1 MDIQEIEAVL
11 DEINENITTFAVLW
25 ALLYVIAG
33 FVLAR
38 LASNLVKRLFR
49 QRPNREL
56 EMLIR
61 RGVFYVILGVFVVA
75 ALSELGINTTVLVA
89 MVGILTVAIGFASQT
104 SISNL
109 ISGLFLIGER
119 PFAIDDLIQV
129 GDTIGFVL
137 SIDLLS
143 VKLRTRDNTFVRVPN
158 ETILNS
164 EVKTLTKF
172 PIRRVDLQ
180 LGVAYKED
188 LDKVRKVLLE
198 VADKHP
204 LCLTEPEP
212 LFIFQGFAD
221 SSLAFQFSVWVR
233 REEFLTLRTDLQL
246 EIKEAFDQAGIEIP
260 FPHRTLYTGSITDPF
275 PVHIVSSP
283 SNSNHEYNR

>member
-1 MDIQEIEAVL
+1 MDTQEIASAL
-11 DEINENITTFAVLW
+11 DQIMGNITTYAVLR

-38 LASNLVKRLFR
+38 LASRIVQRVFR
-49 QRPNREL
+49 QKPNRQL
-56 EMLIR
+56 EMLVR
-61 RGVFYVILGVFVVA
+61 RGVFSVILGVFMIA
-75 ALSELGINTTVLVA
+75 ALGELGFNTTVLVA
-89 MVGILTVAIGFASQT
+89 MAGILTVALGFASQT
-104 SISNL
+104 SMSNL

-119 PFAIDDLIQV
+119 PFAVDDLIQV
-129 GDTIGFVL
+129 GDTTGFVL

-143 VKLRTRDNTFVRVPN
+143 VKLRERDNTFVRIPN

-172 PIRRVDLQ
+172 PIRRIDLQ

-188 LDKVRKVLLE
+188 LPKVRQVLFE
-198 VADKHP
+198 VADKNQ
-204 LCLTEPEP
+204 LCLIEPEP
-212 LFIFQGFAD
+212 AFIFQGFGD
-221 SSLAFQFSVWVR
+221 SSLNFQFSVWVR
-233 REEFLTLRTDLQL
+233 REEFLTLRTSLHL

-275 PVHIVSSP
+275 PISIVSQSADL
-283 SNSNHEYNR
+283 NHAPNE

>member
-1 MDIQEIEAVL
+1 MDTQEVEAVL
-11 DEINENITTFAVLW
+11 DQIIGNITTFAVLW
-25 ALLYVIAG
+25 ALLYLIAG

-38 LASNLVKRLFR
+38 FASRLVQRMFR
-49 QRPNREL
+49 QKPNRQL
-56 EMLIR
+56 EMLVR
-61 RGVFYVILGVFVVA
+61 RGVFYLILGVFVIA
-75 ALSELGINTTVLVA
+75 ALSELGFNTTALVA
-89 MVGILTVAIGFASQT
+89 VAGILTVALGFASQT
-104 SISNL
+104 SMSNL

-119 PFAIDDLIQV
+119 PFAVDDLIQV

-143 VKLRTRDNTFVRVPN
+143 VKLRERDNTFVRIPN
-158 ETILNS
+158 ESILNS

-172 PIRRVDLQ
+172 PIRRIDLQ

-188 LDKVRKVLLE
+188 LAKVRQVLFE

-212 LFIFQGFAD
+212 VFIFQGFGD
-221 SSLAFQFSVWVR
+221 SSLNFQFSVWVR
-233 REEFLTLRTDLQL
+233 REEFLTLRTSLQL

-260 FPHRTLYTGSITDPF
+260 FPHRSLYTGSITDPF
-275 PVHIVSSP
+275 PISIVSPSP
-283 SNSNHEYNR
+283 DMSKDFTG

>member
-180 LGVAYKED
+180 LGVAYKEN
-188 LDKVRKVLLE
+188 LPKVRQVLFE
-198 VADKHP
+198 VADKNQ

-212 LFIFQGFAD
+212 VFIFQGFGD
-221 SSLAFQFSVWVR
+221 SSLNFQFSVWVR
-233 REEFLTLRTDLQL
+233 REEFLKSRTLPQL

-260 FPHRTLYTGSITDPF
+260 FPHRTLYTGSVTDPF

-283 SNSNHEYNR
+283 SNPNHEYNR